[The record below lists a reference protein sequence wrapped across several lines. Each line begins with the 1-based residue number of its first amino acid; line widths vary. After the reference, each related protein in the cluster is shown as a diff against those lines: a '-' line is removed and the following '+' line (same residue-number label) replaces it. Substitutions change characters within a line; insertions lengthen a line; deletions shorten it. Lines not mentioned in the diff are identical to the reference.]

1 MIRYL
6 AGVFLSTTICAQQHL
21 TVPSAHDA
29 QDAPA
34 CIGLAGSGSNLR
46 QQVIIGANHLLPLVG
61 HTLSAIEFRRNLEEE
76 TFIGGSCNIAVT
88 LATSITTPQNAA
100 HTFSAH
106 LGSNSVLVHSGSVTF
121 PTSPGS
127 TMLPAPINPAWTT
140 NNTIRIPFSTT
151 FTYNGGPLIIDFIG
165 TESAQGPGWWLMD
178 AASEDVEGTI
188 RSLGTACSDF
198 SPPPPNMPEQDTAF
212 VSPRDLVGC
221 GTINFLGQ
229 GVPYHLA
236 VLVLGAPS
244 GSPIPLT
251 QLGLP
256 AAQGFSCQIDPT
268 MILASLVTLF
278 MPCANP
284 IIPSYIGVATADLK
298 LPAET
303 WLLSMSL
310 GSQWIE
316 LPTLKTSNGIE
327 LTIANQL
334 PTLDMALIVGSPSE
348 TQGEVNLQVSPV
360 IRFEYQ

>member
-100 HTFSAH
+100 HTFSAN

-140 NNTIRIPFSTT
+140 NNTIRIPFSTI

-212 VSPRDLVGC
+212 VSPRDLVGG

-229 GVPYHLA
+229 GVLSPGCAGARRAFRLA
-236 VLVLGAPS
+236 NTTNSARFTRSAGLQLPDRSHHDLGITCDPVHAVRKPHHPLVYRSRDGR
-244 GSPIPLT
+244 
-251 QLGLP
+251 
-256 AAQGFSCQIDPT
+256 F
-268 MILASLVTLF
+268 
-278 MPCANP
+278 
-284 IIPSYIGVATADLK
+284 
-298 LPAET
+298 
-303 WLLSMSL
+303 
-310 GSQWIE
+310 
-316 LPTLKTSNGIE
+316 KTSGGD
-327 LTIANQL
+327 LA
-334 PTLDMALIVGSPSE
+334 
-348 TQGEVNLQVSPV
+348 TQHVARVTV
-360 IRFEYQ
+360 D